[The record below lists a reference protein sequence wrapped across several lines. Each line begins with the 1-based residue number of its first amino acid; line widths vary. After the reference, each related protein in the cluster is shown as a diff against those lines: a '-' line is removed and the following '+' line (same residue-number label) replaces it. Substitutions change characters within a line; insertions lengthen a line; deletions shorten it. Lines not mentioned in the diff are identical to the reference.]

1 MFSRRKNLFRW
12 DPPHLKL
19 TDVRLIAATNR
30 NLRAEVEYYLKL
42 ERRARNKFGKQLA
55 ALGSKHEYR
64 LSYSTGGGGKVA
76 EKTLDLRLALSGNL
90 GTPDTEELKGKEVI
104 RKKTGLIK

>member
-1 MFSRRKNLFRW
+1 MQIWELEKFREDECARQYAKPAGRGRVLF
-12 DPPHLKL
+12 KAGK
-19 TDVRLIAATNR
+19 TS
-30 NLRAEVEYYLKL
+30 AEQVW
-42 ERRARNKFGKQLA
+42 QT
-55 ALGSKHEYR
+55 HEYR